1 MSVFGPVERLF
12 PESTEAKGVVGQFE
26 AVLAAVSSPKF
37 CTHTLEV
44 DLLLAPAANGRGR
57 RQESTHVVLPFE
69 RVTTVIQF
77 WMCAKPKYH
86 ELNIIQC
93 GSATKQI
100 GASRETA
107 SVALAWTSEQ
117 IH

>member
-57 RQESTHVVLPFE
+57 RQESTHVALPFE
-69 RVTTVIQF
+69 RHDSDPVLDVREAAILRTEHHTVWQCHETN
-77 WMCAKPKYH
+77 WCLARDRKCCAC
-86 ELNIIQC
+86 LDF
-93 GSATKQI
+93 
-100 GASRETA
+100 
-107 SVALAWTSEQ
+107 
-117 IH
+117 